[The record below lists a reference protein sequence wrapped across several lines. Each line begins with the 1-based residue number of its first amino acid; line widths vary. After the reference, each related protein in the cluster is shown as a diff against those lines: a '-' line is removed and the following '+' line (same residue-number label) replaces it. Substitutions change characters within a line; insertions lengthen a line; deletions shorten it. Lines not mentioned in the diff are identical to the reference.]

1 MLASAIGFLI
11 VGFVILIYSG
21 DCLVRGA
28 LAAALKARVSP
39 LLVGILIVG
48 FGTSLPEFLI
58 GISAAQS
65 GAVGLAHGN
74 IIGSNIANIFLVL
87 ALPAIIF
94 PIHTAAP
101 RMRITAVFMLVVT
114 GLWIG
119 LTLLGLMSALVGM
132 AMLAVLGVYALAA
145 WVISRKDVSEDT
157 PEEKKIQHMPFWRM
171 IVLTLIGLVGLPLG
185 SRILVDGGITLAHET
200 GIRESVLGLTLL
212 AVGSSLPELGAGIAA
227 AVRKES
233 DVAMGNILGA
243 NIFNILGVGG
253 TVAVLAPGQQVAS
266 EFVDYSNW
274 VMGLAA
280 LLITGVVFMQR
291 RVGALTGIIFLLLY
305 GAYIAGLVGNITF
318 DSIKDMIIAPGPPP
332 AH

>member
-1 MLASAIGFLI
+1 
-11 VGFVILIYSG
+11 
-21 DCLVRGA
+21 
-28 LAAALKARVSP
+28 
-39 LLVGILIVG
+39 
-48 FGTSLPEFLI
+48 
-58 GISAAQS
+58 
-65 GAVGLAHGN
+65 
-74 IIGSNIANIFLVL
+74 VL

-94 PIHTAAP
+94 PIRTDAP

-119 LTLLGLMSALVGM
+119 VTLLGLLSLQLGIAMIVALGI
-132 AMLAVLGVYALAA
+132 YALAA
-145 WVISRKDVSEDT
+145 WLISRADTAEDT
-157 PEEKKIQHMPFWRM
+157 PEEKKIKHTPFWRM
-171 IVLTLIGLVGLPLG
+171 ITLTLIGLIGLPLG

-200 GIRESVLGLTLL
+200 GMRESIVGLTVL
-212 AVGSSLPELGAGIAA
+212 AFGSSLPELGAGIAA

-233 DVAMGNILGA
+233 DVAMGNIIGA

-253 TVAVLAPGQQVAS
+253 TVAFLAPGQQVSA

-291 RVGALTGIIFLLLY
+291 RVGALTGVIFLLLY
-305 GAYIAGLVGNITF
+305 AAYLGGLVGNISF
-318 DSIKDMIIAPGPPP
+318 ESIKDMLIAPGPPP